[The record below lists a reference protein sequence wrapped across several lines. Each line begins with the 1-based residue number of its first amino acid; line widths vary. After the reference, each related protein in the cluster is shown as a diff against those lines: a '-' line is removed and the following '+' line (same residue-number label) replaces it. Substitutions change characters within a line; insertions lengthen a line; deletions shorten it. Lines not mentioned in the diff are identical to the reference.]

1 MQSTP
6 SLPLAGSLDKSL
18 NSPLDDTVSREPS
31 EPPARPRIW
40 SQLAQH
46 ASLPKET
53 EEIIEEAT
61 RPLADIPDA
70 MSRPYVQNGL
80 NNKMLEIM
88 SWGLMEALTA
98 ENDYNQ
104 HIRRF
109 LNILL
114 GDDPDTAHLEL
125 IDNYNVQEAALRDQ
139 LLQLVQESLSRSD
152 EFLYRM
158 SESRDRV
165 AFAVE
170 QKSQLKHQLDK
181 AASSNASMNR
191 S

>member
-1 MQSTP
+1 M
-6 SLPLAGSLDKSL
+6 PLAASLEPSL
-18 NSPLDDTVSREPS
+18 NSPPKETASREPS
-31 EPPARPRIW
+31 EPPVRPRIW
-40 SQLAQH
+40 SQSAQH
-46 ASLPKET
+46 APLPRDT

-70 MSRPYVQNGL
+70 MSRPYVQKGL
-80 NNKMLEIM
+80 GNKMLEIM
-88 SWGLMEALTA
+88 SWSLMEALTA

-125 IDNYNVQEAALRDQ
+125 IDNYNAQEAALRDQ

-152 EFLYRM
+152 EFLYRI

-170 QKSQLKHQLDK
+170 QKSQLKHQLEK
-181 AASSNASMNR
+181 IANSTAHP
-191 S
+191 

>member
-1 MQSTP
+1 
-6 SLPLAGSLDKSL
+6 
-18 NSPLDDTVSREPS
+18 
-31 EPPARPRIW
+31 
-40 SQLAQH
+40 
-46 ASLPKET
+46 
-53 EEIIEEAT
+53 AT
-61 RPLADIPDA
+61 RPLADISDA
-70 MSRPYVQNGL
+70 MSRPYVQKGL

-88 SWGLMEALTA
+88 SWNLMEALTA

-125 IDNYNVQEAALRDQ
+125 IDCYNVQEAALRDQ

-170 QKSQLKHQLDK
+170 QKSQLKHQLEK
-181 AASSNASMNR
+181 AANTNMPTKR